1 MEENILTWCLL
12 IVASFLGGGLNAIAG
27 GGSFFTFPALV
38 FAGIPVVAANATGT
52 LALLPGYIASTLGY
66 REELKA
72 PDTLPMVA
80 LISVSLFGGA
90 LGAVVLL
97 TTPDAVFRAVVPWL
111 LLVAT
116 VVFAGGPW
124 LLRVFQRDGD
134 GSEANGLSQGSALAA
149 VSVYG
154 GYFNG
159 GLGIVLLA
167 ALGLLGHRNLNQMQ
181 ALKNLVSSVLT
192 AIAVAIYAFGG
203 AIVWLEALVMM
214 VAATIGGYV
223 MARFARRLSATIVR
237 VVVIVTGTVM
247 TILFFRG

>member
-1 MEENILTWCLL
+1 
-12 IVASFLGGGLNAIAG
+12 
-27 GGSFFTFPALV
+27 
-38 FAGIPVVAANATGT
+38 
-52 LALLPGYIASTLGY
+52 
-66 REELKA
+66 
-72 PDTLPMVA
+72 
-80 LISVSLFGGA
+80 
-90 LGAVVLL
+90 VVLL

-124 LLRVFQRDGD
+124 LLRVFQRNGD

-192 AIAVAIYAFGG
+192 AIAVAVYAFGG

-223 MARFARRLSATIVR
+223 MARLARRLSATIVR
-237 VVVIVTGTVM
+237 MVVIVTGTVM

>member
-1 MEENILTWCLL
+1 
-12 IVASFLGGGLNAIAG
+12 LNAIAG

-124 LLRVFQRDGD
+124 LLRVFQRNGD

-159 GLGIVLLA
+159 GLGIA
-167 ALGLLGHRNLNQMQ
+167 
-181 ALKNLVSSVLT
+181 
-192 AIAVAIYAFGG
+192 G
-203 AIVWLEALVMM
+203 A
-214 VAATIGGYV
+214 
-223 MARFARRLSATIVR
+223 SQP
-237 VVVIVTGTVM
+237 
-247 TILFFRG
+247 